1 MAPMPALTEVSN
13 ASRGPGASK
22 ASDHHWVV
30 NPVGGQPKVLS
41 SLNELIATTASG
53 T

>member
-1 MAPMPALTEVSN
+1 MAPRPALTDVSS
-13 ASRGPGASK
+13 ASRGPGASN

-41 SLNELIATTASG
+41 ALNELIAMTASG